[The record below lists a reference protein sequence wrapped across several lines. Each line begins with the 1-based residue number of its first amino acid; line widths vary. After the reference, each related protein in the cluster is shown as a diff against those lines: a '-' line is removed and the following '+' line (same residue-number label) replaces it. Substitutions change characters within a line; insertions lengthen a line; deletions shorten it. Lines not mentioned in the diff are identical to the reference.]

1 MQRSQR
7 NPPVAVV
14 DQSPLRRAVI
24 TQPVVLDTPL
34 LLPGTHKWRHS
45 RFSRL
50 GQALGLD
57 QKQFPLPEL
66 QEGLAAFCIGTSAK
80 HFFTAFCS
88 AKHNTAEQLIPNE

>member
-1 MQRSQR
+1 MQRGQR
-7 NPPVAVV
+7 DPSIAVI

-34 LLPGTHKWRHS
+34 LLPGAHKWRHS

-50 GQALGLD
+50 GQALCLD
-57 QKQFPLPEL
+57 QKQFPLSEL
-66 QEGLAAFCIGTSAK
+66 QEGLATFRIGTSAE

-88 AKHNTAEQLIPNE
+88 AKHNTTEQLDSK